1 MRKIRALVVDDEKP
15 SRARLS
21 KLLKREDDI
30 EVVGAAANGRDAV
43 EMIRELSP
51 DLIYLDVHMPLL
63 DGFGVVREI
72 TPARM
77 PCTVFVTAY
86 DEFAL
91 QAFEN
96 HALDYLLKPYSDERF
111 RSALEHVRRYLQAND
126 QTSLRPKL
134 SDLLAAA
141 KPGGEDWLERL
152 VLKSSGRVLFLPV
165 DDIDWI
171 EAAGVYVRFHTGS
184 KGHLYRSSIAQLLT
198 KLNPKQFVRI
208 HRSTIVNTSR
218 IKELHTRGHGDYTLL
233 LKDGTELV
241 LSRVFRGAVEE
252 WLRQQL

>member
-77 PCTVFVTAY
+77 PCRA
-86 DEFAL
+86 
-91 QAFEN
+91 
-96 HALDYLLKPYSDERF
+96 
-111 RSALEHVRRYLQAND
+111 RRISMN
-126 QTSLRPKL
+126 
-134 SDLLAAA
+134 LAPA
-141 KPGGEDWLERL
+141 R
-152 VLKSSGRVLFLPV
+152 
-165 DDIDWI
+165 
-171 EAAGVYVRFHTGS
+171 
-184 KGHLYRSSIAQLLT
+184 
-198 KLNPKQFVRI
+198 
-208 HRSTIVNTSR
+208 
-218 IKELHTRGHGDYTLL
+218 
-233 LKDGTELV
+233 
-241 LSRVFRGAVEE
+241 
-252 WLRQQL
+252 